1 MKTVTKNLTL
11 LLRVLLATVMLVPL
25 AACNDNQPCTTN
37 CPAIEGVWFLQYIAP
52 VFPCDGGS
60 AGEPPA
66 TVAFSRE
73 GSVVRGAIDGVEV
86 RGTVYD
92 TFDFT
97 LNGTSP
103 DGARNV
109 SLRGRYKPATG
120 SDSGD
125 ETLYDGTLIRSTNAC
140 RDDRRFTGARYR

>member
-1 MKTVTKNLTL
+1 MKTAIKILKPLMIGV
-11 LLRVLLATVMLVPL
+11 LATTSL

-37 CPAIEGVWFLQYIAP
+37 CPAIEGTWFLQYVAP

-60 AGEPPA
+60 AGEPPP
-66 TVAFSRE
+66 TVAFFRE
-73 GSVVRGAIDGVEV
+73 GSVVRGAIAGVEV

-103 DGARNV
+103 DGALNV
-109 SLRGRYKPATG
+109 SLRGRYKPSTG

-125 ETLYDGTLIRSTNAC
+125 ESIYDGTLIRSTSAC